1 MVVAV
6 TQFVVDRLEHR
17 QSRISQQLAGTPQ
30 EGAYKES
37 MYFADLTSY

>member
-1 MVVAV
+1 M

-17 QSRISQQLAGTPQ
+17 QSRISQQLAGAAQ

-37 MYFADLTSY
+37 MYVADLTSY